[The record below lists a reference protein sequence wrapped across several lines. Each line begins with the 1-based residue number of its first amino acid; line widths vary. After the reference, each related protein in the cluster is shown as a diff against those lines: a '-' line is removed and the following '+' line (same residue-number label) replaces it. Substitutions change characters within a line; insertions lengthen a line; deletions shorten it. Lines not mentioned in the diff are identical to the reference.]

1 MSETSNVFDV
11 EQWPVGAASASI
23 FVPVGATEDFSG
35 TSEYAR
41 ARAAAV
47 NMLGAATLQVV
58 RMTLQVRLLRLVH
71 FRMNTTTLLKLLREN
86 HG

>member
-1 MSETSNVFDV
+1 MLVRV
-11 EQWPVGAASASI
+11 RLLWL
-23 FVPVGATEDFSG
+23 
-35 TSEYAR
+35 
-41 ARAAAV
+41 